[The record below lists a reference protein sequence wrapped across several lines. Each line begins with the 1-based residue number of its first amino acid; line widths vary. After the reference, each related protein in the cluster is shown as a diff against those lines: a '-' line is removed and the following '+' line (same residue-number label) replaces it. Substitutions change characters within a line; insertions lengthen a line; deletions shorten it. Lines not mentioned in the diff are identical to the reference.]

1 MEIINRAATAAIAA
15 LALPLASESHN
26 SVELK
31 TTHGAFQK
39 TKHLRVVTK
48 KNSLNFKDEDGKI
61 TTLILKPWQSIREV
75 KALLA
80 ENTAP
85 QGFELLVDNDELVSK
100 LQHQRLYF
108 QGQVLQ
114 DTKTLQDYK
123 LKSGDTIYRLA
134 EKEEKPCQASSPPA
148 RVQVVLGD
156 TKCPPELQSKIEQTQ
171 LGLDNGVEPC
181 LASSGLGGTYFLR
194 DKQRQIVGVFK
205 PEDEEA
211 YCPNNPRGLAGRMGS
226 RTSAKSGLLSGEANV
241 REVAAYLLDHDKFA
255 NVPATVR
262 VEVTHQAFGGKPK
275 VGSFQEFKPHD
286 DEAGDV
292 SASLFSVEDAHRIG
306 IMDIRLLNRDRN
318 DENLLVKKSPD
329 NVFELIPIDHGCSLP
344 DSLEVDWYDWAW
356 LSWPQMKKPLSAVEK
371 AYIARLDAEE
381 DATLLSRNL
390 NIRWQCLLVLH
401 VTTLFLQK
409 GAAADLS
416 LYDIASMMTREEKG
430 RPSTLEV
437 IFAQA
442 KTLAGQQKLGGK
454 PKRRSP
460 TSLSTTPTQSP
471 VCEPAPT
478 PKLRRSR
485 SLCNLDLDAFKLP
498 GIHTAAVAAKPC
510 DDFGDW
516 MLEDNEELFDDDFFK
531 RLGGLMDTSVLVRQQ
546 KRRAVEV
553 FKLAMSPTKMKA

>member
-15 LALPLASESHN
+15 LALPLASESDA

-31 TTHGAFQK
+31 TTHRSFQK
-39 TKHLRVVTK
+39 AKHLRVVTK
-48 KNSLNFKDEDGKI
+48 KNSIDFKDEDGKI
-61 TTLILKPWQSIREV
+61 TTLTLKPWQSIREV

-100 LQHQRLYF
+100 LQRQRLYF

-114 DTKTLQDYK
+114 DSKTLQDYK

-134 EKEEKPCQASSPPA
+134 EKEKPCKASSPPA
-148 RVQVVLGD
+148 RVQVVLSD
-156 TKCPPELQSKIEQTQ
+156 TKCPPELQSKIEETQ

-194 DKQRQIVGVFK
+194 DKQRRIVGVFK

-226 RTSAKSGLLSGEANV
+226 RTLRSGLLSGEANV

-262 VEVTHQAFGGKPK
+262 VEVTYPAFGGKPK

-318 DENLLVKKSPD
+318 DENLLVKKSSD
-329 NVFELIPIDHGCSLP
+329 NRFELIPIDHGCSLP
-344 DSLEVDWYDWAW
+344 DSLEVDWHDWAW
-356 LSWPQMKKPLSAVEK
+356 LSWPQMKKPLSAAEK
-371 AYIARLDAEE
+371 AYIARLDAED

-390 NIRWQCLLVLH
+390 NIRWQCLLVLR
-401 VTTLFLQK
+401 VATLFLQK

-430 RPSTLEV
+430 SPSTLEV

-442 KTLAGQQKLGGK
+442 KTLAEQQKLGGK

-460 TSLSTTPTQSP
+460 TGASVSPTQSP
-471 VCEPAPT
+471 VTEPAPT

-498 GIHTAAVAAKPC
+498 GIHTAAIKPKPC

-516 MLEDNEELFDDDFFK
+516 MLEDNQELFDDDFFK
-531 RLGGLMDTSVLVRQQ
+531 CLGDFMDTAVFRRQQ